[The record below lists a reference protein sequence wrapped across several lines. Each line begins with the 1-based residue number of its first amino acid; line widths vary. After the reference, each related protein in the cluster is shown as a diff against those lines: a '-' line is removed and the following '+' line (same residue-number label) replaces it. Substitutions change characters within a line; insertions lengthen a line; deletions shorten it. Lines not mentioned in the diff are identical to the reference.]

1 MRNRDGFS
9 PSSIVHVIVGKL
21 SARSVACVIAWT
33 ILISPIFARS
43 SLAEEKAHGPTRA
56 LISAVVSWLSTNFDL
71 PENHDYPSIELVSPT
86 TMAAIRY
93 RPLAGGRPQVS
104 PSDNSSLPLSGVSEL
119 AAVYNDANR
128 TMYLSEGWTGVT
140 FADLSILVHE
150 MVHHLQNVGQLKY
163 TCPQAREAVAFAAQE
178 RWLRLSGRT
187 LESEFGIDKLTL
199 LVRTNCLG

>member
-1 MRNRDGFS
+1 
-9 PSSIVHVIVGKL
+9 
-21 SARSVACVIAWT
+21 
-33 ILISPIFARS
+33 
-43 SLAEEKAHGPTRA
+43 
-56 LISAVVSWLSTNFDL
+56 
-71 PENHDYPSIELVSPT
+71 
-86 TMAAIRY
+86 MAAIRY

>member
-1 MRNRDGFS
+1 MRHRDGFFPS
-9 PSSIVHVIVGKL
+9 PIAHVGVRKL
-21 SARSVACVIAWT
+21 SARSVACVIACT

-56 LISAVVSWLSTNFDL
+56 LMSAVVSWLSTNFDL

-93 RPLAGGRPQVS
+93 RSVAGGWPQVS
-104 PSDNSSLPLSGVSEL
+104 ASDNNSLPLSGVSEL
-119 AAVYNDANR
+119 VAVYNDTNR
-128 TMYLSEGWTGVT
+128 TIYLSEGWTGVT
-140 FADLSILVHE
+140 FTDLSILVHE

-163 TCPQAREAVAFAAQE
+163 SCPQAREVVAFAAQE
-178 RWLRLSGRT
+178 RWLSLSGRT

>member
-9 PSSIVHVIVGKL
+9 PSPIARVGVRKL
-21 SARSVACVIAWT
+21 SARSVACVIACT

-43 SLAEEKAHGPTRA
+43 ALAEEKAHGPTRA
-56 LISAVVSWLSTNFDL
+56 LMSAVVSWLSTNFDL

-93 RPLAGGRPQVS
+93 RSVTGGWPQVS
-104 PSDNSSLPLSGVSEL
+104 ASDNNSLPLSGVSEL
-119 AAVYNDANR
+119 VAVYNDTNR
-128 TMYLSEGWTGVT
+128 TIYLSEGWTGVT
-140 FADLSILVHE
+140 FTDLSILVHE

-163 TCPQAREAVAFAAQE
+163 SCPQAREVVAFAAQE
-178 RWLRLSGRT
+178 RWLSLSGRT

-199 LVRTNCLG
+199 LVRTNCL

>member
-9 PSSIVHVIVGKL
+9 LSSIVHGSVRKL
-21 SARSVACVIAWT
+21 SARSVACVLAWT
-33 ILISPIFARS
+33 MLISPFFARS

-56 LISAVVSWLSTNFDL
+56 LVSTIVSWLSTNFDL
-71 PENHDYPSIELVSPT
+71 PENHDYPSIELVSPA
-86 TMAAIRY
+86 TMGAIRY
-93 RPLAGGRPQVS
+93 RWPQVS
-104 PSDNSSLPLSGVSEL
+104 PSDNNSLPLSGVSEL
-119 AAVYNDANR
+119 AAVYNDTNR
-128 TMYLSEGWTGVT
+128 TIYLSEGWTGLT

-163 TCPQAREAVAFAAQE
+163 NCPQAREAVAFAAQE
-178 RWLRLSGRT
+178 QWLSLSGRT

>member
-9 PSSIVHVIVGKL
+9 PSSIVHVGVGKL

-33 ILISPIFARS
+33 ILISSIFARS
-43 SLAEEKAHGPTRA
+43 SLAEEQAHGPTRA
-56 LISAVVSWLSTNFDL
+56 LMSTVVSWLSTNFDL
-71 PENHDYPSIELVSPT
+71 PENHDYPSIDLVSPT

-93 RPLAGGRPQVS
+93 RWPQVS

-128 TMYLSEGWTGVT
+128 TIYLSEGWTGAT
-140 FADLSILVHE
+140 FSDLSILVHE

-163 TCPQAREAVAFAAQE
+163 SCPQAREGVAFAAQE
-178 RWLRLSGRT
+178 RWLSLSGRT

>member
-9 PSSIVHVIVGKL
+9 PSSIVHVSVRKL

-33 ILISPIFARS
+33 MLISPIFARS

-56 LISAVVSWLSTNFDL
+56 LMSTIVSWLSTNFDL

-93 RPLAGGRPQVS
+93 RWPQVS
-104 PSDNSSLPLSGVSEL
+104 PSDNRSLPLSGVSEL
-119 AAVYNDANR
+119 AAVYDDANR
-128 TMYLSEGWTGVT
+128 TIYLSEGWIGVT

-163 TCPQAREAVAFAAQE
+163 SCPHAREAVAFAAQE
-178 RWLRLSGRT
+178 RWLSLSGRT